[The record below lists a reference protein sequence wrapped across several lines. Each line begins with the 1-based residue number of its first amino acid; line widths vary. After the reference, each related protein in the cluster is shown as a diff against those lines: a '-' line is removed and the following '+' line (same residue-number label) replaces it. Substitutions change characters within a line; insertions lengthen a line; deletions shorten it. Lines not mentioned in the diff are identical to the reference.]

1 MAHRS
6 SIVWIRAVAAWLLL
20 GIYTYFVAPS
30 GMLPFLVLYAL
41 LFVALVLTFVPL
53 SRIVARK
60 LERATR
66 MTPGRHVRRA
76 VVLAGLVEINLALAA
91 AHAWNPFVLALC
103 MLVVGIEEMVA
114 AAHG

>member
-41 LFVALVLTFVPL
+41 LFVALTVTFVPL
-53 SRIVARK
+53 SRFVGRK

-66 MTPGRHVRRA
+66 TTPGRHMRRG

-103 MLVVGIEEMVA
+103 LLVVGIEEVVA
-114 AAHG
+114 TAHG